1 MLASRVAGNVHVRGA
16 GVAGVAGMMRE
27 SPSLVWSL
35 FWVLRLR
42 QLKTG
47 AALVKAV

>member
-1 MLASRVAGNVHVRGA
+1 MLASRIAGNVHVRGA
-16 GVAGVAGMMRE
+16 GGAGVAGTVRE
-27 SPSLVWSL
+27 SPSLVWFL

-47 AALVKAV
+47 AAPVKAI